1 MVNTVFKDG
10 WMFHVYVMYNQMVPT
25 VTNMLELRTNV
36 HGDQLTP

>member
-10 WMFHVYVMYNQMVPT
+10 WMFHVIYNQMVPT

-36 HGDQLTP
+36 HGDQLTA